1 MAETLDVEWR
11 QQMAESFRPATIDNV
26 KPFEIEGDVRLSPE
40 ILAFLETIG
49 EVRSVASSILSHSNP
64 LDCSH

>member
-1 MAETLDVEWR
+1 
-11 QQMAESFRPATIDNV
+11 MAESFRPATIDNV

-49 EVRSVASSILSHSNP
+49 EVRSVASSRLSHSNP